1 MAVPLM
7 DIAAEYR
14 SIKDEIDEA
23 VLEFLGS
30 GKYVL
35 GPYVERFEEEFAEY
49 LGVKYC
55 VGVSS
60 GTDALLV
67 SLRALG
73 VGEGDEVITT
83 PFTFVASADVIV
95 RLGARPV
102 FVDVEPDT
110 LNVNVD
116 AVTGVM
122 GAETAA
128 ILPVHLYGMPCELG
142 RLGEVTAETGVPVVE
157 DAAQAAGSTY
167 AGRLAGTFG
176 KIGCFSFFPTKNL
189 GAYGDGGAIV
199 TDDAGLAEEARALR
213 VHGARRKNFPS
224 VIGYKARLDAMQA
237 AVLSVKLKYLEGWI
251 SRKRELVNAYRE
263 RLAGVAGVTLLA
275 EPEGRKPA
283 YHQFTVRTE
292 RRDELIEHLH
302 GREIG
307 CAVYYPLP
315 VHLTEAFRFL
325 GYGPGDFP
333 EAEKAASEVLSLPLF
348 SQMTDGQLDAVY
360 SAVEEFYVG

>member
-23 VLEFLGS
+23 LLEFLGS

-49 LGVKYC
+49 LGVAYC

-60 GTDALLV
+60 GTDALLI
-67 SLRALG
+67 SLRVLG

-110 LNVNVD
+110 LNINAD
-116 AVTGVM
+116 AVK
-122 GAETAA
+122 GAVANETAA
-128 ILPVHLYGMPCELG
+128 ILPVHLYGMPCDLA
-142 RLGEVTAETGVPVVE
+142 RLGEIAAETGVSIVE
-157 DAAQAAGSTY
+157 DAAQAAGSKY
-167 AGRLAGTFG
+167 AGRLVGTFG
-176 KIGCFSFFPTKNL
+176 KVGCFSFFPTKNL
-189 GAYGDGGAIV
+189 GAYGDGGIIA
-199 TDDAGLAEEARALR
+199 TDSAELAEEARALR
-213 VHGARRKNFPS
+213 VHGAKRKNYPG

-237 AVLSVKLKYLEGWI
+237 AVLSVKLKYLNRWV

-263 RLAGVAGVTLLA
+263 RLAGVAGVTLPA
-275 EPEGRKPA
+275 EPEGREPA
-283 YHQFTVRTE
+283 YHQFTVRAE
-292 RRDELIEHLH
+292 RRDELKESLQY
-302 GREIG
+302 RDIG
-307 CAVYYPLP
+307 CAVYYPIP
-315 VHLTEAFRFL
+315 VHLTEAFGFL
-325 GYGPGDFP
+325 GYRPGDFP
-333 EAEKAASEVLSLPLF
+333 EAEKAAAEVVSLPLF
-348 SQMTDGQLDAVY
+348 SQMTDGQLDTVC

>member
-14 SIKDEIDEA
+14 SIKGEIDGA
-23 VLEFLGS
+23 MLDFLDS

-35 GPYVERFEEEFAEY
+35 GPYVERFEEEFAGY
-49 LGVKYC
+49 LGVEHC

-110 LNVNVD
+110 LNINAD
-116 AVTGVM
+116 AVKGVI

-128 ILPVHLYGMPCELG
+128 ILPVHLYGMPCDLAS
-142 RLGEVTAETGVPVVE
+142 LGEVAAENGVPVVE
-157 DAAQAAGSTY
+157 DAAQAAGSAY

-176 KIGCFSFFPTKNL
+176 EVGCFSFFPTKNL

-199 TDDAGLAEEARALR
+199 TGDVELAEEARALR
-213 VHGARRKNFPS
+213 VHGARRKNYPR

-237 AVLSVKLKYLEGWI
+237 AILSVKLKHLDVWV
-251 SRKRELVNAYRE
+251 SRKRELVNAYRQQ
-263 RLAGVAGVTLLA
+263 LAGVAGVTLLA
-275 EPEGRKPA
+275 EPKGRKPA
-283 YHQFTVRTE
+283 YHQFTVRAE
-292 RRDELIEHLH
+292 RRDELKDYLLGHD
-302 GREIG
+302 IG
-307 CAVYYPLP
+307 CAVYYPMP
-315 VHLTEAFRFL
+315 VHLTEAFGFL
-325 GYGPGDFP
+325 GYAPGDFP
-333 EAEKAASEVLSLPLF
+333 EAEKAAAEVLSLPLF
-348 SQMTDGQLDAVY
+348 SQMTDGQLDTVC